1 MLASLGQQQQNK
13 LVLALKNK
21 DAYPH
26 EVYLPEIKV
35 LETHISWIFLTGL
48 YAYKIKKAVKFGR
61 ILDFS
66 TPQLRRRFC
75 EKEIEVNRILC
86 GDMYKG
92 VIKLVAK
99 DNGGTKITNLQGEG
113 KPLEYGVKMLQIPQK
128 FRMDNLVAADRVSLK
143 TIDRLTK
150 ILVKFHCSA
159 KTNSRIKRYGQ
170 PVFIKK
176 KINENFETLGKL
188 NREIA
193 AYKLSKL
200 YKIHK
205 ELISFITNN
214 KTLFYQRI
222 KQGRI
227 REIHGDL
234 YLGNIFVVNNKR
246 FYLYD
251 RIEFNDELR
260 YADVTEDIAHLSMD
274 LDYNRRQDLRKRI
287 VSRYVERSNDINLKA
302 LLYFFMCYK
311 ASIRAKVSLFCAKN
325 ETDIQKR
332 RSWIKQSQCFLELA
346 ESYQLENA

>member
-1 MLASLGQQQQNK
+1 M
-13 LVLALKNK
+13 
-21 DAYPH
+21 
-26 EVYLPEIKV
+26 
-35 LETHISWIFLTGL
+35 
-48 YAYKIKKAVKFGR
+48 
-61 ILDFS
+61 
-66 TPQLRRRFC
+66 
-75 EKEIEVNRILC
+75 
-86 GDMYKG
+86 
-92 VIKLVAK
+92 
-99 DNGGTKITNLQGEG
+99 
-113 KPLEYGVKMLQIPQK
+113 
-128 FRMDNLVAADRVSLK
+128 
-143 TIDRLTK
+143 
-150 ILVKFHCSA
+150 
-159 KTNSRIKRYGQ
+159 
-170 PVFIKK
+170 
-176 KINENFETLGKL
+176 
-188 NREIA
+188 
-193 AYKLSKL
+193 
-200 YKIHK
+200 
-205 ELISFITNN
+205 TNN